1 MVRLVN
7 LLMRDEGEDTAI
19 EELEE
24 EVVKSPSET
33 TTLPSDRVLVTA
45 DGKEV
50 ETEAEKPAPPPPA
63 VVDSEDED
71 EMLIEV

>member
-19 EELEE
+19 EEVEE
-24 EVVKSPSET
+24 EVIPASGET

-50 ETEAEKPAPPPPA
+50 QTEIAKPAPPI
-63 VVDSEDED
+63 VVEEEDED

>member
-19 EELEE
+19 EEVQ
-24 EVVKSPSET
+24 EVSKPASET
-33 TTLPSDRVLVTA
+33 LRSETVLVTSE
-45 DGKEV
+45 GKEV
-50 ETEAEKPAPPPPA
+50 TKEPEAAAAPI
-63 VVDSEDED
+63 VVEEEDED

>member
-19 EELEE
+19 EEVEE
-24 EVVKSPSET
+24 EIVKSPSET

-50 ETEAEKPAPPPPA
+50 EVEKPTPPP
-63 VVDSEDED
+63 VVVEEEDED